1 MSATDT
7 PPDRL
12 TVDLGARSYDIFT
25 GPGLLEQAGEYIG
38 PVIRGRRAFIV
49 TDDNVA
55 PHYLDTVQA
64 SLTAAGFA
72 VSAQVL
78 PAGEQAKSWEH
89 LQALLDAMLTAR
101 MERSSVVVALGGG
114 VIGDLA
120 GFAASILLR
129 GVDFVQLPTTLLSQV
144 DSSVGGKTGIN
155 TPQGK
160 NLIGTFHQPRLVL
173 ADTTTLDTLPDRE
186 LRAGYAEVAKYGLID
201 DVAFWEWLEGN
212 ASRVLSRE
220 PDALAHA
227 IHTSCVAK
235 ARVVAADERES
246 GARALLNLGHTFGH
260 ALEAEGGYGG
270 PLLHGEA
277 VAVGMVMAFAL
288 SADLDVCPAAD
299 AARVRTHL
307 ADCGLPVDPPRPNGQ
322 PMDAR
327 RLLSHMG
334 SDKKVEAGRVTF
346 VLARGIG
353 KSYLDRTVAP
363 DRVLDILER
372 ATSA

>member
-1 MSATDT
+1 MTTAAPSV
-7 PPDRL
+7 L
-12 TVDLGARSYDIFT
+12 KVDLGDRAYDIVT
-25 GPGLLEQAGEYIG
+25 GPGLLEVAGEH
-38 PVIRGRRAFIV
+38 VARVVRGRKAFIV

-64 SLTAAGFA
+64 SLTAAAFA
-72 VSAQVL
+72 VSAHVL
-78 PAGEQAKSWEH
+78 PAGEQAKSWTH
-89 LQALLDAMLTAR
+89 LEALLDAMLAAR

-129 GVDFVQLPTTLLSQV
+129 GVDFVQLPTTLLAQV

-155 TPQGK
+155 TTFGK
-160 NLIGTFHQPRLVL
+160 NLVGSFHQPRLVL
-173 ADTTTLDTLPDRE
+173 ADTATLDTLPDRE

-201 DVAFWEWLEGN
+201 DLPFWEWLEVN
-212 ASRVLSRE
+212 APRVLARE
-220 PDALAHA
+220 PEALARA
-227 IHTSCVAK
+227 IHTSCAAK

-246 GARALLNLGHTFGH
+246 GQRALLNLGHTFGH

-288 SADLDVCPAAD
+288 SADLGLCPAED
-299 AARVRTHL
+299 AARVRAHL
-307 ADCGLPVDPPRPNGQ
+307 AACGLPVDPPCPNGR

-327 RLLSHMG
+327 RLLAHMG
-334 SDKKVEAGRVTF
+334 SDKKVEGGRVTF

-353 KSYLDRTVAP
+353 QSYLDRDIAP
-363 DRVLDILER
+363 DRVLAILEQ

>member
-1 MSATDT
+1 MTV
-7 PPDRL
+7 PPEPLR
-12 TVDLGARSYDIFT
+12 VDLGARSYDILT
-25 GPGLLEQAGEYIG
+25 GPGLLETAGDHIAK
-38 PVIRGRRAFIV
+38 VIRGRSAFIV
-49 TDDNVA
+49 TDENVA

-72 VSAQVL
+72 VSAQVM
-78 PAGEQAKSWEH
+78 PAGEQAKSWTH
-89 LQALLDAMLTAR
+89 LQGLLDAMLTAR
-101 MERSSVVVALGGG
+101 LERFSVVVALGGG

-173 ADTTTLDTLPDRE
+173 ADTATLDTLPDRE

-201 DVAFWEWLEGN
+201 DVPFWDWLEAN
-212 ASRVLSRE
+212 APAVLARE
-220 PDALAHA
+220 PAALAHA

-246 GARALLNLGHTFGH
+246 GVRALLNLGHTFGH

-277 VAVGMVMAFAL
+277 VSVGMVMAFAL
-288 SADLDVCPAAD
+288 SAELGLCPAED
-299 AARVRTHL
+299 AARVRNHL
-307 ADCGLPVDPPRPNGQ
+307 KTCGLPVDPPRPNGA
-322 PMDAR
+322 PMDPR
-327 RLLSHMG
+327 RLLAHMG
-334 SDKKVEAGRVTF
+334 SDKKVEAGHVTF

-353 KSYLDRTVAP
+353 RSYLDRTVAP
-363 DRVLDILER
+363 DRVLAILEQ